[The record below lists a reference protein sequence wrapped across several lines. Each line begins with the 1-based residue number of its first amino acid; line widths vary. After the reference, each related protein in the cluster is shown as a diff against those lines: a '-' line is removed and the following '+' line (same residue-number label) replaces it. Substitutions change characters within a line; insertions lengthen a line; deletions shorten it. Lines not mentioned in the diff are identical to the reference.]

1 MHRSEDK
8 PKGKDKDFKP
18 EISLIVCACKLHRE
32 IPRTLLSL
40 SASYQRYISPDDYEI
55 IVMDN
60 GSNPPLHQSL
70 IEGLAGNFRLI
81 RIDPAPPSPAH
92 ALNVGMAE
100 ARGKIIGIMIDGAR
114 IVTPGLLHF
123 ARHGA
128 NLYENTI
135 VSTLGWYLGRDFQRR
150 AMSSGYD
157 KARENALLESINWP
171 EDGYRLF
178 DIGALDESS
187 IDGWF
192 YPLQESNAFFM
203 HRHMWDL
210 IGEFDERFSD
220 TGGGFLNLD
229 MYRRAIEVPGAEVV
243 ILLGEGT
250 FHQLHG
256 GEATNVTND
265 ELQVKVLKWQTQY
278 SEIRGKPFKVAIP
291 RQKPTYLGVLSRPA
305 LLRFVR
311 AALEPVWP
319 SAHGVEPPLGNNFD
333 RALWTTAPIKFPSDQ
348 KIAAVIELMHR
359 EFRANRFQT
368 AAALANILRAYAP
381 DEPEPQRILALIG
394 PLLTTP
400 MVELGVEDHN
410 TLAKAYQI
418 LNNNEK
424 ALAEHHDIPELK
436 GGPRIATGKKIK
448 YMLNKIR
455 ILLPKIRRKVAS
467 LILRDRLSF
476 SSKTVS
482 PQSAP
487 LQNTAGLPPTLM
499 QIHVEGARL
508 FADRIEMLKSFSS
521 HQGLTIAKIG
531 VAYGDFSE
539 SILDI
544 LNPKSFHAYDV
555 FQFHNHPIVW
565 GKKTEDTLKG
575 LSHRS
580 FYEKRFARGI
590 DAGQVLVFEGDSATE
605 MEKQEDGTYDIIY
618 IDADHHYDGVYKDA
632 MVSMRKLKTDGF
644 LIFNDYIYFDHIA
657 GYHYGIIQV
666 VNDLCVNHGWK
677 ITHFAFHQQMFCD
690 VAIRRR

>member
-1 MHRSEDK
+1 MRRFEEK
-8 PKGKDKDFKP
+8 PKGKNKELKP
-18 EISLIVCACKLHRE
+18 EISIIVIAYNIHRE
-32 IPRTLLSL
+32 ISQTLLSL
-40 SASYQRYISPDDYEI
+40 SASYQRHISADDYEI
-55 IVMDN
+55 IVIDN
-60 GSNPPLHQSL
+60 GSNPPLDQNL
-70 IEGLAGNFRLI
+70 IAGLEGNFRLI

-100 ARGKIIGIMIDGAR
+100 ARGQIIGIMIDGAR

-128 NLYENTI
+128 KLYENAI
-135 VSTLGWYLGRDFQRR
+135 VAALGWYLGRDFQRR

-157 KARENALLESINWP
+157 KARENALLKSINWP
-171 EDGYRLF
+171 SDGYRLF
-178 DIGALDESS
+178 EIGALDESS
-187 IDGWF
+187 VDGWF
-192 YPLQESNAFFM
+192 YPLQESNALFM
-203 HRHMWDL
+203 RRPMWNL
-210 IGEFDERFSD
+210 IGKFDERFD
-220 TGGGFLNLD
+220 APGGGFLNLD
-229 MYRRAIEVPGAEVV
+229 IYRRAVEIPGVEVV

-250 FHQLHG
+250 FHQFHG
-256 GEATNVTND
+256 GVATNITD
-265 ELQVKVLKWQTQY
+265 DQLQVKLLKWQAQY
-278 SEIRGKPFKVAIP
+278 SEVRGKPFKVSIP
-291 RQKPTYLGVLSRPA
+291 KRKPTYIGELPRPA
-305 LLRFVR
+305 LLRFAR

-319 SAHGVEPPLGNNFD
+319 SAHEQEPPLGNNFD
-333 RALWTTAPIKFPSDQ
+333 RTLWTTAPIQFPPDP

-368 AAALANILRAYAP
+368 AATMANIIRAYAP

-394 PLLTTP
+394 PLLTMP

-418 LNNNEK
+418 LGDNEK
-424 ALAEHHDIPELK
+424 ALAEHHNIPELK
-436 GGPRIATGKKIK
+436 GGPRIAPGKKIK

-455 ILLPKIRRKVAS
+455 RWLPKLGRNVAS
-467 LILRDRLSF
+467 LILRNKPRF
-476 SSKTVS
+476 SSTTPP
-482 PQSAP
+482 PQVAP
-487 LQNTAGLPPTLM
+487 IQNAAGLPYTLM
-499 QIHVEGARL
+499 QIHVEDARL

-521 HQGLTIAKIG
+521 RQGLTIAEIG

-544 LNPKSFHAYDV
+544 LIPKSFHAYDV
-555 FQFHNHPIVW
+555 FTFHNHPVVW

-580 FYEKRFARGI
+580 FYEKRFAKGI
-590 DAGQVLVFEGDSATE
+590 DAGHVLVFEGDSSTE
-605 MEKQEDGTYDIIY
+605 MEKQEDGAYDIIY
-618 IDADHHYDGVYKDA
+618 IDGDHRYDGVYRDA
-632 MVSMRKLKTDGF
+632 LVSMRKLKADGF

-666 VNDLCVNHGWK
+666 VNDLCVNHGWE

-690 VAIRRR
+690 VAIQRR